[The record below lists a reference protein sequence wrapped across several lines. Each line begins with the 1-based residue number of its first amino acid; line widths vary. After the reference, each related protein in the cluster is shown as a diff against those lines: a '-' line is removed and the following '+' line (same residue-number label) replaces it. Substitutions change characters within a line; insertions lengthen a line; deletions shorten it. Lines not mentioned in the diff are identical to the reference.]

1 MTQRPDISTFQK
13 AQVKFR
19 SKLRAVL
26 HLKGDLLKNSVNE
39 KKFLSCASSILCGVF
54 MLTKCNTQSPLNKT
68 TPTHERNHSH
78 EHKHKQKS
86 VTLT

>member
-1 MTQRPDISTFQK
+1 MIEVILKIFFMYSTQ
-13 AQVKFR
+13 
-19 SKLRAVL
+19 L
-26 HLKGDLLKNSVNE
+26 HLKGDLLKNLLVNE

-78 EHKHKQKS
+78 EHKHKQNT